1 MSRPAA
7 SGIAFR
13 PQRRISERLRSGPI
27 SMLNTSIGADGIA
40 HVALD
45 RPERHN
51 AFDEAL
57 IATISDTFTTLGHDP
72 AVRAIILSGNGKSF
86 CAGADI
92 AWMRR
97 ASGWTEAENRADA
110 MKLSDMLHAIDTC
123 PKPVIARV
131 HGVVAG
137 GGVGLVAVA
146 DMVVA
151 VEGCQFRL
159 SEVRLGLTPAT
170 ISPFVVAKI
179 GAGQARR
186 WFLTAEGF
194 GAREAQ
200 AISLTHET
208 AIDDDAADAVVA
220 NWLAHLRSAAPGA
233 VADAKLL
240 IRDVAGR
247 PITDELRGLTAGA
260 IAARRASDEGR
271 EGLAAFFDKRKP
283 GWTA

>member
-1 MSRPAA
+1 ML
-7 SGIAFR
+7 
-13 PQRRISERLRSGPI
+13 ISAIDDHG
-27 SMLNTSIGADGIA
+27 
-40 HVALD
+40 VARVTLD

-57 IATISDTFTTLGHDP
+57 IAAITQAFIALGGDP
-72 AVRAIILSGNGKSF
+72 AVRAIVLAGNGKSF

-97 ASGWTEAENRADA
+97 AGGWTEAENRADA
-110 MKLSDMLHAIDTC
+110 LKLSDMLQAIDAC

-131 HGVVAG
+131 HGNVSG
-137 GGVGLVAVA
+137 GGVGLVACA

-151 VEGCQFRL
+151 IEGATFRL

-179 GAGQARR
+179 GVSQARR

-194 GAREAQ
+194 GAAQ
-200 AISLTHET
+200 AAALGLAHET
-208 AIDDDAADAVVA
+208 AIDAAAADAIVA
-220 NWLAHLRSAAPGA
+220 DWLAHLATAAPGA
-233 VADAKLL
+233 VADAKALV
-240 IRDVAGR
+240 RDIAGR
-247 PITDELRGLTAGA
+247 AITDALRGDTAA
-260 IAARRASDEGR
+260 RIAARRASPEGR
-271 EGLAAFFDKRKP
+271 EGLAAFFDKRQP